1 MEKTAS
7 NNLVICEQINKK
19 KEAIS
24 KEELGPAISS
34 HMAEVGMKYR
44 CEESTNCVVVNNV
57 LEGLKISGDCSGI
70 NIPILNEAV
79 A

>member
-1 MEKTAS
+1 M
-7 NNLVICEQINKK
+7 
-19 KEAIS
+19 S

-34 HMAEVGMKYR
+34 QLAEVGMKHR
-44 CEESTNCVVVNNV
+44 SEESTNCVVVNNI

-70 NIPILNEAV
+70 NMPILNEVV

>member
-1 MEKTAS
+1 M
-7 NNLVICEQINKK
+7 
-19 KEAIS
+19 S

-34 HMAEVGMKYR
+34 QLAEVGMKYPS
-44 CEESTNCVVVNNV
+44 EESTNCVVVNNI

-70 NIPILNEAV
+70 NMPILNEAV